1 MVSDWVGQVGSL
13 TIIISF
19 SESLSSLTITLFLV
33 LLIILVILSNSK
45 LILSLILFLS
55 FEVSELSPPTGGGLS
70 PPTGGSTAVSPSGL
84 AKKSGVFI
92 SLFSLLFSSLPLAS
106 FRWGLFW
113 KFGVLPSV
121 FSLFFSSLESKLL
134 LSLLLSLLSL
144 LLSLLSLLL
153 SLLSL
158 LLSLLSLLLS
168 LLSLLLSLLSL
179 SSCAYTKWFIF
190 SREKKGLSSEEI
202 ISILRG
208 NPVIK
213 TLKYK
218 TVLNIINDFFNI

>member
-19 SESLSSLTITLFLV
+19 SESLSSLTIILFLV

-55 FEVSELSPPTGGGLS
+55 FEVSGLSPPTGGGLSPPTGGGLS

-106 FRWGLFW
+106 FRWGLLR
-113 KFGVLPSV
+113 KFGVFPSV
-121 FSLFFSSLESKLL
+121 FSLLFSSLESKLL
-134 LSLLLSLLSL
+134 LSLPLSLLSL
-144 LLSLLSLLL
+144 PLSLLSLPL

-158 LLSLLSLLLS
+158 P
-168 LLSLLLSLLSL
+168 LSLLSL

>member
-19 SESLSSLTITLFLV
+19 SESLSSLTIILFLV

-55 FEVSELSPPTGGGLS
+55 FEVSGLSPPTGGGLS
-70 PPTGGSTAVSPSGL
+70 PPTGGGLSPPTGGGLSPPTGGGLSPPTGGGSTAVSPSGP

-106 FRWGLFW
+106 FRWGLLW
-113 KFGVLPSV
+113 KFGVFPSV
-121 FSLFFSSLESKLL
+121 FSLLFSSLESKLL

-144 LLSLLSLLL
+144 LLS
-153 SLLSL
+153 
-158 LLSLLSLLLS
+158 
-168 LLSLLLSLLSL
+168 
-179 SSCAYTKWFIF
+179 AYTKWFIF

-213 TLKYK
+213 TLKNK
-218 TVLNIINDFFNI
+218 KVLNIINDFFNI